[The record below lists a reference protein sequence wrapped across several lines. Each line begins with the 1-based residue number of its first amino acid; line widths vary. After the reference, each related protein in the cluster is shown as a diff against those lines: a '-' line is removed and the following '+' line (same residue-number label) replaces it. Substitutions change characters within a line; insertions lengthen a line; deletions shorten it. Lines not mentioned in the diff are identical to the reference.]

1 MPVTEKQFSGVM
13 NLDDN
18 NDVLPSA
25 HHKDARNIVFR
36 GNGNTQIAQSIP
48 GNRLIA
54 NTLPAGTNSCIG
66 HYYDQLNNRI
76 FYFNYNSNGNNGIY
90 IYNTIAK
97 TASTLFVSGTHSA
110 GDVLNFTITE
120 PITSINIIYG
130 DAYNATLDS
139 EGDVLYWVDSLGRP
153 SKLNIDRKLAG
164 VYALYRRSYLDV
176 AKAPPA
182 MPIKC
187 SYEYDNNVT
196 NNNLKNSLFQFIYR
210 WVYDDGEK
218 SVWSTG
224 SMVPLPL
231 YPYSQEL
238 SAFSQNNA
246 RINAFMSTGDET
258 VRKIELAVRRCAD
271 GVISDYGLV
280 TSFDKKNPSAIIP
293 NNNVYSYL
301 FYNSTSLVP
310 IDQAEQVLLYDY
322 VPQSAKAQE
331 LLNGNTL
338 VYGGITEGYDNLRTL
353 NATIASNSTTQNF
366 VESPGALFFAQQNGV
381 TSYGG
386 TNSIDVFL
394 TGSGVNDVVTNIP
407 TIVPPIWF
415 GDFYVKLRNAAGT
428 LFTIFFDSN
437 STSNTI
443 AVVLAGLQADAI
455 SQGFT
460 TTISGNKLTIS
471 SATVLNLE
479 SAYAIFSL
487 TAQPFSDN
495 RQDSSLYVHQGNSN
509 YRYGLVY
516 YDDKGRTSGAVTSD
530 GLRITTPKWTGSTAY
545 PFVEISISHQPP
557 TWASYYN
564 IVRTENLTYDKNLFW
579 VSNRAFTKFTTRGT
593 SSLDYSISYI
603 GIGNMAQYNE
613 DIQATSGYIGY
624 EFTPGDRIR
633 FTERINTSGTVIA
646 LGDNLDYEIIG
657 LEANPNINGYV
668 AQGNYIKIK
677 YPTSAIGTN
686 FKLLEPDPV
695 VYAGTGTNV
704 EDFQN
709 YKIQIYSYKKPT
721 GGSEVYY
728 EVGQQYSI
736 SNPGTVN
743 RYHVGQSQS
752 QTASVPALVYLTS
765 GDEFFR
771 YRNVPIGANYSFA
784 AGPYTQNDGSGFA
797 TQFSTV
803 VINVWD
809 SANAPKTISTT
820 NYDIKSQVLP
830 ASACSLAELF
840 YPNFTTPDSLFYN
853 KSASTVTIRLR
864 GVLKASTITAKNQY
878 VVLHAKILNSSS
890 VTIRT
895 VIPRGTISTT
905 NQEYEFPFDVNIQVP
920 TLSKLFLVTECQ
932 SAASNSLLV
941 GAFRLQLDV
950 VNNTQIALIEKSFSD
965 IYRLEFN
972 SESRPSIYDENA
984 KSAFYPTLV
993 RYSLPRNVGTMI
1005 NQTNRFF
1012 PANMDE
1018 YDRQKGTI
1026 QRFKIRGSQL
1036 RVFQN
1041 RGVGVAGVLENMI
1054 FNADGGEN
1062 LIQTNKILNQIH
1074 YYQGDYGIGTLQT
1087 SLASSSSAEYFVDP
1101 IRGYQVR
1108 LSQDGF
1114 TPISELY
1121 KAQYFITDLANK
1133 YTTNKN
1139 GTLGGFAKV
1148 LGTYNFFEEEYV
1160 SVFQGYAGQPNTTLA
1175 FNEYR
1180 NCYTSFYDYAPE
1192 AITSVEGSML
1202 TFRNGA
1208 IYLHD
1213 NTSNY
1218 TTFYGT
1224 QSAASIS
1231 FVFNEQGL
1239 MKKDFNAISLD
1250 SSPSAWTSASTSD
1263 IQTSLGQNSNL
1274 VASDYELNEGFYHA
1288 GFMRDF
1294 NSIGGLV
1301 NGDYLKG
1308 AWMQIKLSST
1318 SNNLVYLS
1326 GLYVNYTPSQRNF

>member
-1 MPVTEKQFSGVM
+1 MPVSEKQFSGVM

-18 NDVLPSA
+18 NDVLPSP
-25 HHKDARNIVFR
+25 HHKEARNIVFR

-54 NTLPAGTNSCIG
+54 NALPGGTNSCIG

-90 IYNTIAK
+90 IYNTVTKAV
-97 TASTLFVSGTHSA
+97 STLFVSGTHSVA
-110 GDVLNFTITE
+110 DVLNFTLTE

-130 DAYNATLDS
+130 DAYNTTLDS

-153 SKLNIDRKLAG
+153 SKINIDRKLAA
-164 VYALYRRSYLDV
+164 VYASYKRSYLDV

-187 SYEYDNNVT
+187 AYEYDNNVT
-196 NNNLKNSLFQFIYR
+196 SNNLKNSLFQFIYR

-224 SMVPLPL
+224 SMVPLPWL
-231 YPYSQEL
+231 PYNQQLDS
-238 SAFSQNNA
+238 FPQNNA
-246 RINAFMSTGDET
+246 RINSFMSTGDET

-271 GVISDYGLV
+271 GVTSDYGLV
-280 TSFDKKNPSAIIP
+280 TSFDKKDPSSIIP

-301 FYNSTSLVP
+301 FYNSTSLIPV
-310 IDQAEQVLLYDY
+310 DQAEQVLLYDY
-322 VPQSAKAQE
+322 VPQKTKAQE

-338 VYGGITEGYDNLRTL
+338 VYGGITEGYDNLRSI
-353 NATIASNSTTQNF
+353 NATLTSNSTTQDF
-366 VESPGALFFAQQNGV
+366 IEIPGALFFAQQNGV
-381 TSYGG
+381 GSYGG

-394 TGSGVNDVVTNIP
+394 TGMGANDAVTNIP
-407 TIVPPIWF
+407 VSVPAAGY
-415 GDFYVKLRNAAGT
+415 GDFYVKLRNSAGT
-428 LFTIFFDSN
+428 LFTIFYDST
-437 STSNTI
+437 TSDTI
-443 AVVLAGLQADAI
+443 NQILIGLEASAI
-455 SQGFT
+455 SQGFSALIT
-460 TTISGNKLTIS
+460 GNKLNIS
-471 SATVLNLE
+471 DATALNLE
-479 SAYAIFSL
+479 SAYMVNSLSAISFS
-487 TAQPFSDN
+487 TTKQEN
-495 RQDSSLYVHQGNSN
+495 SLFVHQGNSN
-509 YRYGLVY
+509 YRYGIVY
-516 YDDKGRTSGAVTSD
+516 YDDKGRTNGAVTSD
-530 GLRITTPKWTGSTAY
+530 SLKITTPKWTGSTAY
-545 PFVEISISHQPP
+545 PFVQISIAHQPP
-557 TWASYYN
+557 LWASYYN
-564 IVRTENLTYDKNLFW
+564 IVRTEGLTYDKNLFW
-579 VSNRAFTKFTTRGT
+579 VSNRAFSKLTTRGT
-593 SSLDYSISYI
+593 SSTAFSISYI

-624 EFTPGDRIR
+624 DFTPGDRIR
-633 FTERINTSGTVIA
+633 FTERINTSGAVVTLA
-646 LGDNLDYEIIG
+646 DNLDFEIVG
-657 LEANPNINGYV
+657 VEANPNINGYV

-677 YPTSAIGTN
+677 YPSAFLNIN

-695 VYAGTGTNV
+695 VYAGTATNV

-721 GGSEVYY
+721 GSSEVYY
-728 EVGQQYSI
+728 EIGQQYSV
-736 SNPGTVN
+736 SQPGTGT
-743 RYHVGQSQS
+743 RFHVGQSQS

-809 SANAPKTISTT
+809 STNTPRTITTT

-840 YPNFTTPDSLFYN
+840 YPNFVTPDSLFYN
-853 KSASTVTIRLR
+853 KSASTVTIRVR
-864 GVLKASTITAKNQY
+864 GTLKASTITAKNQY
-878 VVLHAKILNSSS
+878 VVLHAKILNASS
-890 VTIRT
+890 VIIKT
-895 VIPRGTISTT
+895 VIPRGTISST
-905 NQEYEFPFDVNIQVP
+905 NEEYEFPFDVSIQVP

-941 GAFRLQLDV
+941 GAFNLQLDV

-972 SESRPSIYDENA
+972 SESRPLIYDENA
-984 KSAFYPTLV
+984 KNAFYPTLV
-993 RYSLPRNVGTMI
+993 RYSLPRNVGTMT

-1074 YYQGDYGIGTLQT
+1074 YYQGDYGLGTLQT
-1087 SLASSSSAEYFVDP
+1087 SLASSSNAEYFVDP

-1121 KAQYFITDLANK
+1121 KAQYYITELSNK
-1133 YTTNKN
+1133 YTINRA
-1139 GTLGGFAKV
+1139 GTLGGYAKV
-1148 LGTYNFFEEEYV
+1148 LGTYNYFEEEYI
-1160 SVFQGYAGQPNTTLA
+1160 SVFQGYSGQPNTTMA

-1192 AITSVEGSML
+1192 AITSVEGSVI
-1202 TFRNGA
+1202 TFKNGGL
-1208 IYLHD
+1208 YLHD
-1213 NTSNY
+1213 NTANH
-1218 TTFYGT
+1218 TTFYGA
-1224 QSAASIS
+1224 QSAASIT

-1239 MKKDFNAISLD
+1239 MKKDFNAITLD
-1250 SSPSAWTSASTSD
+1250 SVPAAWTSASTHD

-1274 VASDYELNEGFYHA
+1274 VTSDYELNEGFYHA

-1326 GLYVNYTPSQRNF
+1326 GLYMNYTPSQRNF

>member
-1 MPVTEKQFSGVM
+1 MPVSEKQFSGVM

-76 FYFNYNSNGNNGIY
+76 FYFNYNSNNNHGIY
-90 IYNTIAK
+90 IYNTVAK
-97 TASTLFVSGTHSA
+97 TVSTLFVCGIHST
-110 GDVLNFTITE
+110 GDVLNFTLAE

-130 DAYNATLDS
+130 DAYNSVLDT

-153 SKLNIDRKLAG
+153 SKINIDRKLAG
-164 VYALYRRSYLDV
+164 VYGSYRRSYLDV

-218 SVWSTG
+218 SVWSSG
-224 SMVPLPL
+224 SMVPLPWL
-231 YPYSQEL
+231 PYSQPL
-238 SAFSQNNA
+238 SAFPQNNA

-280 TSFDKKNPSAIIP
+280 TSFDKKDPSEIIP

-322 VPQSAKAQE
+322 VPQKTKAQE

-338 VYGGITEGYDNLRTL
+338 VYGGITEGYDNLRSI
-353 NATIASNSTTQNF
+353 NATLTSNSTTQDF
-366 VESPGALFFAQQNGV
+366 VEVPGALFFAQQNGV

-394 TGSGVNDVVTNIP
+394 TGSGANDAFTN
-407 TIVPPIWF
+407 VPINVPAAGY
-415 GDFYVKLRNAAGT
+415 GDFYVKLRNSAGT
-428 LFTIFFDSN
+428 LFTIFYDST
-437 STSNTI
+437 TSDSI
-443 AVVLAGLQADAI
+443 GAILVGLQADAVL
-455 SQGFT
+455 QGFT
-460 TTISGNKLTIS
+460 ATITGNKLTIS
-471 SATVLNLE
+471 SATALNLE
-479 SAYAIFSL
+479 SAYMTNSL
-487 TAQPFSDN
+487 SAVPFATN
-495 RQDSSLYVHQGNSN
+495 RQDNSLYVHQGNSN
-509 YRYGLVY
+509 YRYGIVY
-516 YDDKGRTSGAVTSD
+516 YDDKGRTNGAVTSD
-530 GLRITTPKWTGSTAY
+530 GLKITTPKWTGSTAY
-545 PFVEISISHQPP
+545 PFVQISISHQPP
-557 TWASYYN
+557 LWASYYH

-593 SSLDYSISYI
+593 SSTDYSISYI
-603 GIGNMAQYNE
+603 GIGNMSQYNE

-624 EFTPGDRIR
+624 DFAAGDRIR
-633 FTERINTSGTVIA
+633 FTERINTSGTVVP
-646 LGDNLDYEIIG
+646 LSGNLDYEIIG

-677 YPTSAIGTN
+677 YPTTAIDTN

-695 VYAGTGTNV
+695 VYAGTATNV

-709 YKIQIYSYKKPT
+709 YKIQIYSYRKPT

-728 EVGQQYSI
+728 EIGQQYSV
-736 SNPGTVN
+736 SNPGTSN
-743 RYHVGQSQS
+743 RYHVGQNQS

-771 YRNVPIGANYSFA
+771 YRNIPIGANYSFA
-784 AGPYTQNDGSGFA
+784 AGPYTQNDGGGFA
-797 TQFSTV
+797 AQFSTV

-809 SANAPKTISTT
+809 STNTAKTISTT

-830 ASACSLAELF
+830 ASTCNLVAAN
-840 YPNFTTPDSLFYN
+840 YPNNATPDYLFLN
-853 KSASTVTIRLR
+853 KSASTMTVRVR

-878 VVLHAKILNSSS
+878 VVLHAKIVNASGAIIQ
-890 VTIRT
+890 TI
-895 VIPRGTISTT
+895 VPRGTISTT
-905 NQEYEFPFDVNIQVP
+905 NEEYEFPFDANIQIP
-920 TLSKLFLVTECQ
+920 TNSRLFLLTECQ
-932 SAASNSLLV
+932 AASSNSLLV
-941 GAFRLQLDV
+941 GAFNIQLDV
-950 VNNTQIALIEKSFSD
+950 VNNTQIALIERSFSD
-965 IYRLEFN
+965 VYRLEFN
-972 SESRPSIYDENA
+972 SESRASIYDENA
-984 KSAFYPTLV
+984 KNAFYPTLV
-993 RYSLPRNVGTMI
+993 RYSLPRNVGTLI

-1036 RVFQN
+1036 RVFQS

-1074 YYQGDYGIGTLQT
+1074 YYQGEYGIGNLAT
-1087 SLASSSSAEYFVDP
+1087 SLASSSNADYFVDP

-1114 TPISELY
+1114 TAISELY
-1121 KAQYFITDLANK
+1121 KAQYYITELANK
-1133 YTTNKN
+1133 YTTNKA
-1139 GTLGGFAKV
+1139 GTLGGNAKV
-1148 LGTYNFFEEEYV
+1148 LGTYNYFEEEYV
-1160 SVFQGYAGQPNTTLA
+1160 AVFQGYSGQPNITLA

-1180 NCYTSFYDYAPE
+1180 NCYTSFYDFAPE
-1192 AITSVEGSML
+1192 AITSVENSII

-1213 NTSNY
+1213 NTANH

-1224 QSAASIS
+1224 QFPASIS

-1250 SSPSAWTSASTSD
+1250 SSPNAWTSASVTD
-1263 IQTSLGQNSNL
+1263 IQTSLGQSSNL
-1274 VASDYELNEGFYHA
+1274 VASDYELYEGFYHA
-1288 GFMRDF
+1288 GLMRDS
-1294 NSIGGLV
+1294 NSIGGV
-1301 NGDYLKG
+1301 INGDYLKG
-1308 AWMQIKLSST
+1308 AWMQIKLSNT

-1326 GLYVNYTPSQRNF
+1326 GLYMNYTPSQRNF